1 MATLVSRSHTIITTE
16 FDRRRLNFFA
26 KEPMKLVQ
34 VIILL
39 AASAMAQAQPLAVT
53 PAPSFRPAA
62 DKPSMASAEVLKVY
76 KKEKRLLLKHG
87 PIEKF
92 HMGAMTMEFGVADR
106 KLLSRVK
113 PGDRIRFAARRV
125 GDNYLVTA
133 LEVTK

>member
-1 MATLVSRSHTIITTE
+1 MATRLSIPRHGPGN
-16 FDRRRLNFFA
+16 FDGRRLKFFA

-34 VIILL
+34 AIILL
-39 AASAMAQAQPLAVT
+39 AASAMAQAQPLGTTA
-53 PAPSFRPAA
+53 APSSRPAA
-62 DKPSMASAEVLKVY
+62 GARAMASAEVLEVY
-76 KKEKRLLLKHG
+76 QKEKRLLLKHG
-87 PIEKF
+87 PIENI

-125 GDNYLVTA
+125 GDDYLVTA